1 MRDFLLKIH
10 HIIVNYIASL
20 WITEHLLIAQVREDG
35 EEYDCIYCTI
45 LRNLVIGFI
54 FGLIVG
60 YLVWKL

>member
-10 HIIVNYIASL
+10 HIIVDYIASL
-20 WITEHLLIAQVREDG
+20 WVTEHLLIAKVHEDG

>member
-20 WITEHLLIAQVREDG
+20 WITEHLLIAKVHEDG
-35 EEYDCIYCTI
+35 ELYDCIYCTI

-60 YLVWKL
+60 YLVWKF

>member
-20 WITEHLLIAQVREDG
+20 WITEHLLIAKVQEDG
-35 EEYDCIYCTI
+35 ESYDCIYCTI
-45 LRNLVIGFI
+45 LRNLVIGFV

-60 YLVWKL
+60 YLVWKF

>member
-10 HIIVNYIASL
+10 HVIVNYIASL
-20 WITEHLLIAQVREDG
+20 WITEHLLIAKVRDDG
-35 EEYDCIYCTI
+35 ELYDCIYCTI

>member
-10 HIIVNYIASL
+10 HVIVNYIASL
-20 WITEHLLIAQVREDG
+20 WITEHLLIVKVREDG
-35 EEYDCIYCTI
+35 ELYDCIYCTI